1 MLMLTMSRLK
11 TRQVQTREA
20 RVYENINSFC
30 DLVKEG
36 FSFHMSASK
45 VGLRWEADRTLI
57 LNHPK
62 AKTLYV
68 DYIKRDKRHKCS
80 R

>member
-1 MLMLTMSRLK
+1 MQMSRLR
-11 TRQVQTREA
+11 TRQVKTREA

-36 FSFHMSASK
+36 FSLHISARK
-45 VGLRWEADRTLI
+45 VGLHWEKDRELI
-57 LNHPK
+57 LNYPK
-62 AKTLYV
+62 AKYIYY

-80 R
+80 S